1 MPAGRVGAGIL
12 VMLAGMLMFSL
23 NDVLGKWLMTSY
35 SAPQVMLVR
44 SLSALAV
51 LLPFLLAADP
61 RQVLR
66 VERPWLQAARS
77 AFLAVE
83 GIGFYFAVAYL
94 PLADVVTYW
103 LAAPVYVAAL
113 SPVLLK
119 ERVGGSAWGAIL
131 LGFVGVVVAL
141 RPSPETLTPA
151 ALIALAGSLAYAL
164 AMILGRKLRG
174 TPDRVLVFWQIV
186 GAALISLPGV
196 LFIPNQWTTP
206 DATGLVSLA
215 TIGIVAMLAHML
227 VNRAF
232 KFAPAA
238 TVMPFM
244 YSLLIWAVLFG
255 YIFFQDVPQ
264 PAMLA
269 GAVLIV
275 SAGLLLAAP
284 KRQRGKT
291 A

>member
-1 MPAGRVGAGIL
+1 MPAARVGAGIL

-35 SAPQVMLVR
+35 SAAQVMLVR

-66 VERPWLQAARS
+66 VDRPWLQAARS
-77 AFLAVE
+77 ALLAVE

-119 ERVGGSAWGAIL
+119 ERVGGGAWGAIL
-131 LGFVGVVVAL
+131 LGFLGVVVAL

-186 GAALISLPGV
+186 GAAVISLPGV
-196 LFIPNQWTTP
+196 VLIPGQWTTP
-206 DATGLVSLA
+206 DPTGLVSLA

-232 KFAPAA
+232 KYAPAA

-275 SAGLLLAAP
+275 AAGLLLAAP

>member
-23 NDVLGKWLMTSY
+23 NDVLGKWLMTTY

-44 SLSALAV
+44 SLSALVV
-51 LLPFLLAADP
+51 LLPFLLASDP

-77 AFLAVE
+77 ALLAVE

-113 SPVLLK
+113 SPLLLK
-119 ERVGGSAWGAIL
+119 EQVSRRAWGAIL
-131 LGFVGVVVAL
+131 LGFLGVVIAL
-141 RPSPETLTPA
+141 RPSAETLTPA
-151 ALIALAGSLAYAL
+151 ALIALAGSGAYAL

-196 LFIPNQWTTP
+196 VLIPGQWAPP
-206 DATGLVSLA
+206 DATGLISLA

-232 KFAPAA
+232 KYAPAA

-275 SAGLLLAAP
+275 AAGLFLAAP
-284 KRQRGKT
+284 KRPRGK
-291 A
+291 AA

>member
-1 MPAGRVGAGIL
+1 MPAARVGAGIL

-35 SAPQVMLVR
+35 SAAQVMLVR
-44 SLSALAV
+44 SLSALVV

-66 VERPWLQAARS
+66 VDRPWLQAARS
-77 AFLAVE
+77 ALLAVE

-141 RPSPETLTPA
+141 HPSPETLTPA

-186 GAALISLPGV
+186 GAAVISLPGV
-196 LFIPNQWTTP
+196 VLIPGQWMTP

-232 KFAPAA
+232 KYAPAA

-255 YIFFQDVPQ
+255 YIFFRDVPQ

-275 SAGLLLAAP
+275 AAGLLLAAP